1 MARARP
7 THAGQATASAR
18 TPATEESTAAAIY
31 GVIVSAAVMASA
43 HAETALAVVVAVLVT
58 LVIYWGAERYA
69 RLMAERIHQGHRPTW
84 AQVRRQLT
92 EGWAMVSASYLPLAV
107 LSVLTLLGVE
117 LYGAVVSALVCSTV
131 LLCIA
136 GWAMGRNGQLTLGE
150 RVLSTVVA
158 GLFGVMMVALKS
170 TLH

>member
-1 MARARP
+1 MSRARP
-7 THAGQATASAR
+7 ASRRERA
-18 TPATEESTAAAIY
+18 PSTEENTAAAIY
-31 GVIVSAAVMASA
+31 GVIISAGVMASA

-69 RLMAERIHQGHRPTW
+69 RLVAERIHQGHRPSWT
-84 AQVRRQLT
+84 QVRHQMT

-117 LYGAVVSALVCSTV
+117 LYGAVVSALVCSTA
-131 LLCIA
+131 LLCLA
-136 GWAMGRNGQLTLGE
+136 GWAMGRQGQLTLRE
-150 RVLSTVVA
+150 RVVSTAVA
-158 GLFGVMMVALKS
+158 GAFGVVMIVLKS

>member
-1 MARARP
+1 M
-7 THAGQATASAR
+7 ASAR
-18 TPATEESTAAAIY
+18 RSAPTEESTAATIY

-43 HAETALAVVVAVLVT
+43 HADTAWAVVVAVLVT

-84 AQVRRQLT
+84 AQARGQLT
-92 EGWAMVSASYLPLAV
+92 NGWEMVSASYLPLAV

-117 LYGAVVSALVCSTV
+117 LYGAVLSALACSTV

-136 GWAMGRNGQLTLGE
+136 GWAMGRNGQLTPWE
-150 RVLSTVVA
+150 RVASTVVA
-158 GLFGVMMVALKS
+158 GLFGVVMIALKS
-170 TLH
+170 QLH

>member
-7 THAGQATASAR
+7 TNAPAG

-43 HAETALAVVVAVLVT
+43 HADTAFAVVVAVLVT

-69 RLMAERIHQGHRPTW
+69 RLVAERIHQGHRPTR
-84 AQVRRQLT
+84 AQVRQQLT
-92 EGWAMVSASYLPLAV
+92 DGWEMVSASYLPLAV
-107 LSVLTLLGVE
+107 LLVLSLLGVG
-117 LYGAVVSALVCSTV
+117 LFRAVLSALVCSTV

-136 GWAMGRNGQLTLGE
+136 GWAMGRNGQLTTRE
-150 RVLSTVVA
+150 RVVSTVVA
-158 GLFGVMMVALKS
+158 GLFGMMLIALKS